1 MGRSFVSIRQ
11 GVKHLAGRWARVHRA
26 LRPED
31 RTYAEQLAASAMKHS
46 SEAFYGCDDPLEAA
60 IFSAL
65 VGIARQQETLP
76 RDGEEPVPDVDP

>member
-1 MGRSFVSIRQ
+1 MGRSFASIRQ
-11 GVKHLAGRWARVHRA
+11 AVKGLTERWARVPRA

-31 RTYAEQLAASAMKHS
+31 RPCAERLAASAGKHA

-65 VGIARQQETLP
+65 VGIARQQRGLP
-76 RDGEEPVPDVDP
+76 RDGREEDVDP